1 MSELCKMSKKISGAE
16 YQLAKIFS
24 SEFDY
29 VIPPY
34 QRPYAWIRDQAGEL
48 FDDLYDFFEKEA
60 EDSYFLGSIVLIKD
74 EGKPLAEVI
83 DGQQRLTTL
92 TILLATITSLLTG
105 ENHSAFYSFIREPG
119 NVALKLNSKPRL
131 ALRERDRVF
140 FTQFVQGLKFES
152 LALIDPAQLEN
163 ESQRNIQGNAR
174 LLLERLAAKFASDE
188 ASIVDFGSFL
198 LMRCFLVVVTTP
210 SQQSAFRVFS
220 VLNNRGLDL
229 LPTDII
235 KAEVIGKLPED
246 KREAFNDRWEDL
258 EVATGRDGFS
268 ELFSHIRMIYARFKA
283 RRMLLE
289 EFRDHVLN
297 KVSSSEALVEQVVAP
312 YAEAYLV
319 AKNAQYVSSSDAG
332 KINDLFTWLN
342 RIDNSDWLP
351 VAIAFL
357 ARHGGAAYVVLDF
370 LTRLERLAAYL
381 HVTAK
386 NVNQRIERYALVLE
400 NLQNSVLVD
409 RIELTPAECDEM
421 LRALN
426 GNVYEMTARRRNYL
440 ILRLDS
446 YVSDQAANYMPNVL
460 TIEHVLPQTVDA
472 ASEWAQNWPDVDE
485 RALWLHRLANLVPL
499 NRARNSKALNY
510 DFDRKKS
517 AYFVGTSGVCSYA
530 LTSQVLHT
538 DGWTPTVVATR
549 QDVLLD
555 VLQRSWRL
563 A

>member
-1 MSELCKMSKKISGAE
+1 MSKKISGAE
-16 YQLAKIFS
+16 YPLAKIFS

-34 QRPYAWIRDQAGEL
+34 QRPYAWTRDQAGEL

-92 TILLATITSLLTG
+92 TILLATLTSRLSG
-105 ENHSAFYSFIREPG
+105 DNHSAFYSFIREPG
-119 NVALKLNSKPRL
+119 NIALKLNPKPRL
-131 ALRERDRVF
+131 ALRERDRAF
-140 FTQFVQGLKFES
+140 FTEYVQGLKFAA
-152 LALIDPAQLEN
+152 LADIDPARLDN
-163 ESQRNIQGNAR
+163 ESQRNIQGNAG
-174 LLLERLAAKFASDE
+174 LLLQRMEQRFARDE
-188 ASIVDFGSFL
+188 ARLVEFGSFL
-198 LMRCFLVVVTTP
+198 LMRCFLVAVTTP

-235 KAEVIGKLPED
+235 KAEVIGKLPEEQRD
-246 KREAFNDRWEDL
+246 DFNERWEEL
-258 EVATGRDGFS
+258 EVATGRDGFT

-289 EFRDHVLN
+289 EFREHVLTR
-297 KVSSSEALVEQVVAP
+297 VSSSEALIDKVVEP
-312 YAEAYLV
+312 YAKAYLI
-319 AKNAQYVSSSDAG
+319 AKNAQYVSTSSAER
-332 KINDLFTWLN
+332 INELFTWLN

-357 ARHGGAAYVVLDF
+357 ARRGGDAAVVLDF
-370 LTRLERLAAYL
+370 VTRLERLAAYL

-400 NLQNSVLVD
+400 DLDKGVLFD
-409 RIELTPAECDEM
+409 RIELAPAECEEM

-446 YVSDQAANYMPNVL
+446 FVSAMAANYTPNVL
-460 TIEHVLPQTVDA
+460 TIEHVLPQTVDP
-472 ASEWAQNWPDVDE
+472 SSDWAVTWPNVDE

-499 NRARNSKALNY
+499 TRARNSRALNY
-510 DFDRKKS
+510 DFDKKKS
-517 AYFVGTSGVCSYA
+517 AYFAGSSGVTTYA
-530 LTSQVLHT
+530 LTSQVLHAHSWAP
-538 DGWTPTVVATR
+538 DVVAER
-549 QDVLLD
+549 QEALLEVL
-555 VLQRSWRL
+555 RGSWRL
-563 A
+563 G

>member
-1 MSELCKMSKKISGAE
+1 MSKKISGAE
-16 YQLAKIFS
+16 YPLAKIFS

-34 QRPYAWIRDQAGEL
+34 QRPYAWTRDQAGEL

-92 TILLATITSLLTG
+92 TILLATLTSRLTG
-105 ENHSAFYSFIREPG
+105 ENRADFNGFIREPG
-119 NVALKLNSKPRL
+119 SVARQLEPKARL
-131 ALRERDRVF
+131 ALRERDRAF
-140 FTQFVQGLKFES
+140 FARYVQALKFDD
-152 LALIDPAQLEN
+152 LAQFDPAQLDN
-163 ESQRNIQGNAR
+163 ESQRNILGNAR
-174 LLLERLAAKFASDE
+174 LLLERLEAKCAGDE
-188 ASIVDFGSFL
+188 SRLIAFGSFL
-198 LMRCFLVVVTTP
+198 VMRCFLVVVTTP

-235 KAEVIGKLPED
+235 KAEVIGKLPEA

-268 ELFSHIRMIYARFKA
+268 ELFGHIRMIYARFKA

-289 EFRDHVLN
+289 EFREHVLSH
-297 KVSSSEALVEQVVAP
+297 VTSSVALVEEVVAP
-312 YAEAYLV
+312 FAEAYLI
-319 AKNAQYVSSSDAG
+319 AKNSQYVSSAAAD
-332 KINDLFTWLN
+332 KINELFTWLN

-357 ARHGGAAYVVLDF
+357 AQHGGDAAVVLDF
-370 LTRLERLAAYL
+370 VTRLERLAAYL
-381 HVTAK
+381 HITAK
-386 NVNQRIERYALVLE
+386 NVNQRIERYALVLDD
-400 NLQNSVLVD
+400 LQKDILFD
-409 RIELTPAECDEM
+409 CIELTPIECDEM
-421 LRALN
+421 LRVLD

-446 YVSDQAANYMPNVL
+446 FVSAMAANYTPNVL
-460 TIEHVLPQTVDA
+460 TIEHVLPQTVDL
-472 ASEWAQNWPDVDE
+472 SGNWAVTWPDAEE
-485 RALWLHRLANLVPL
+485 RGRWLHRLANLVPL
-499 NRARNSKALNY
+499 TRARNSRALNY

-517 AYFVGTSGVCSYA
+517 AYFAGSSGVTTYA
-530 LTSQVLHT
+530 LTSQVLHAES
-538 DGWTPTVVATR
+538 WTPGVVAQR
-549 QDVLLD
+549 QETLLK
-555 VLQRSWRL
+555 VLQQSWKL
-563 A
+563 V

>member
-1 MSELCKMSKKISGAE
+1 MSKKISGAE
-16 YQLAKIFS
+16 YPLAKIFS

-34 QRPYAWIRDQAGEL
+34 QRPYAWTRDQAGEL
-48 FDDLYDFFEKEA
+48 FDDLYDFFKKEV

-92 TILLATITSLLTG
+92 TILLATLTSRLTG
-105 ENHSAFYSFIREPG
+105 ENRADFNGFIREPG
-119 NVALKLNSKPRL
+119 SVARQLEPKPRL
-131 ALRERDRVF
+131 ALRERDRAF
-140 FTQFVQGLKFES
+140 FAQYVQALKFDD
-152 LALIDPAQLEN
+152 LAQFDPAQLDN

-174 LLLERLAAKFASDE
+174 LLLERLEAKCAGDE
-188 ASIVDFGSFL
+188 SRLIAFGSFL
-198 LMRCFLVVVTTP
+198 VMRCFLVVVTTP

-235 KAEVIGKLPED
+235 KAEVIGKLPEA

-268 ELFSHIRMIYARFKA
+268 ELFGHIRMIYARFKA

-289 EFRDHVLN
+289 EFREHVLSR
-297 KVSSSEALVEQVVAP
+297 VTSSEALVEEVVAP
-312 YAEAYLV
+312 YAEAYLI
-319 AKNAQYVSSSDAG
+319 AKSSQYVSSAAAD
-332 KINDLFTWLN
+332 KINELFTWLN

-357 ARHGGAAYVVLDF
+357 ARNGGDATVVLDF
-370 LTRLERLAAYL
+370 VTRLERLAAYL

-400 NLQNSVLVD
+400 DLERGILD
-409 RIELTPAECDEM
+409 GRIELTPVECDEM

-446 YVSDQAANYMPNVL
+446 FVSAMAANYTPNVL
-460 TIEHVLPQTVDA
+460 TIEHVLPQTVDPS
-472 ASEWAQNWPDVDE
+472 SEWAVSWPDADE
-485 RALWLHRLANLVPL
+485 RARWLHRLANLVPL
-499 NRARNSKALNY
+499 TRARNSRALNY

-517 AYFVGTSGVCSYA
+517 AYFAGSSGVTTYA
-530 LTSQVLHT
+530 LTSQVLHASS
-538 DGWTPTVVATR
+538 WTPEVVAGR
-549 QDVLLD
+549 QEELLEVLR
-555 VLQRSWRL
+555 RSWRL
-563 A
+563 V

>member
-1 MSELCKMSKKISGAE
+1 MSKKISGAE
-16 YQLAKIFS
+16 YPLAKIFS

-34 QRPYAWIRDQAGEL
+34 QRPYAWTRDQAGEL

-60 EDSYFLGSIVLIKD
+60 EDSYFLGSIVLIKE

-92 TILLATITSLLTG
+92 TILLATLTSRLSG
-105 ENHSAFYSFIREPG
+105 ENHAAFYSFIREPG
-119 NVALKLNSKPRL
+119 NVALRLNPKPRL
-131 ALRERDRVF
+131 ALRERDRTF
-140 FTQFVQGLKFES
+140 FAQYVQGLKFAE
-152 LALIDPAQLEN
+152 LAQIDPAQLDN
-163 ESQRNIQGNAR
+163 EAQRNIQGNAR
-174 LLLERLAAKFASDE
+174 LLLERLYGRFAGDE
-188 ASIVDFGSFL
+188 TGLVEFGSFL
-198 LMRCFLVVVTTP
+198 LMRCFLVAVTTP

-235 KAEVIGKLPED
+235 KAEVIGKLPEE
-246 KREAFNDRWEDL
+246 KRNAFNDRWEEL
-258 EVATGRDGFS
+258 EVATGRDGFT
-268 ELFSHIRMIYARFKA
+268 ELFGHIRMIYARFKA

-289 EFRDHVLN
+289 EFREHVLSR
-297 KVSSSEALVEQVVAP
+297 VASSEALVDEVVAP
-312 YAEAYLV
+312 YAEAYLI
-319 AKNAQYVSSSDAG
+319 AKNAQYVSSAAAD
-332 KINDLFTWLN
+332 KINELFTWLN

-357 ARHGGAAYVVLDF
+357 ARHGGDAATVLAF
-370 LTRLERLAAYL
+370 VTRLERLAAYL
-381 HVTAK
+381 HVTAR
-386 NVNQRIERYALVLE
+386 NVNQRIERYALVLDD
-400 NLQNSVLVD
+400 LHRDVLDD
-409 RIELTPAECDEM
+409 RIELTPDECAEM

-446 YVSDQAANYMPNVL
+446 FVSAMAANYTPNVL

-472 ASEWAQNWPDVDE
+472 QSEWAQNWPDVEE

-499 NRARNSKALNY
+499 TRARNSKALNY
-510 DFDRKKS
+510 DFERKKS
-517 AYFVGTSGVCSYA
+517 AYFAGSSGVTAYA
-530 LTSQVLHT
+530 LTSQVLHEEC
-538 DGWTPTVVATR
+538 WTPAVVAAR
-549 QDVLLD
+549 QQDLLA